1 MSTPERSANTFVDL
15 LPSKQR
21 QAVISVFG
29 EKFANQFMGP
39 IAFIDDAKLSSPPA
53 INFFRRDFQFISKV
67 LNYEYQYRS
76 WNGFDQGLL
85 DRYGDM
91 ITKKL
96 ESIGTLIGNWNN
108 RFAKLMETNGVKM
121 ESAVYPN
128 AIETSVPII
137 SGHARAYFLIL
148 KELDRLNLVAGTANL
163 MGVINSTQRAEAEFM
178 CKKSVRAFA
187 AALRNE
193 VVRLYREADRL
204 IKEQHGHVESGKAE
218 TIAAQGKELDAFDKS
233 MKDDSATDSSLN
245 LDNADPSQVI
255 DDAAAATAAASKA
268 AGAKPRAKKADPLTD
283 KANALTDA

>member
-1 MSTPERSANTFVDL
+1 MSTPDGNAQTFVDL
-15 LPSKQR
+15 LPRKQR
-21 QAVISVFG
+21 LAVVSVFG
-29 EKFANQFMGP
+29 EKFAKQFMGP
-39 IAFIDDAKLSSPPA
+39 IAFIDDAKLSSPTA
-53 INFFRRDFQFISKV
+53 INFFNRDFQFISRV

-85 DRYGDM
+85 DRYGEM

-96 ESIGTLIGNWNN
+96 DSIGTLIGNWNN
-108 RFAKLMETNGVKM
+108 RFAKLMESNGVKM
-121 ESAVYPN
+121 ESAVYSN
-128 AIETSVPII
+128 AIETTVPVI
-137 SGHARAYFLIL
+137 SGYARAYFLTL

-178 CKKSVRAFA
+178 CKKAVRAFA

-204 IKEQHGHVESGKAE
+204 SKEQHGHVESGKAE
-218 TIAAQGKELDAFDKS
+218 TIAAQGKELEAFDTS
-233 MKDDSATDSSLN
+233 MKADSATDSSLN

-268 AGAKPRAKKADPLTD
+268 AGAKPRAKKAD
-283 KANALTDA
+283 ALTDA